1 MERTP
6 EGLRPRPEN
15 LGGPEVILNDR
26 GHHLRWPLV
35 SLEQGLEAER
45 LTQILSILRN
55 LRMPPAPETTRYHQ
69 LVGEVSW

>member
-1 MERTP
+1 M
-6 EGLRPRPEN
+6 
-15 LGGPEVILNDR
+15 ILNDR